1 MASINKLIL
10 EKGQENFVHEKE
22 MSKTTSFL
30 FLPLVIQNR
39 SEKLKILFFITNFS
53 FKCNFMFTLFSL
65 VSL

>member
-39 SEKLKILFFITNFS
+39 SEKSWKYY
-53 FKCNFMFTLFSL
+53 FSL
-65 VSL
+65 QILVLNATLCSLCFP